1 MGRMRNV
8 LKNEEEP
15 NTRECRVFRCTLL
28 ASIVTAGPR
37 LCNNHFVDFRF
48 ENTNGFAS
56 VNAFD
61 TLSFFPV
68 CVCVRIRLLAV
79 CILYIL
85 FLSCTLSDILTQQ
98 FSTTTCNTKGKK
110 QQQKNEEEE
119 VEEEEEAEKK
129 LKLFQAIHTS
139 FGVFVW

>member
-68 CVCVRIRLLAV
+68 CVCV
-79 CILYIL
+79 C
-85 FLSCTLSDILTQQ
+85 
-98 FSTTTCNTKGKK
+98 
-110 QQQKNEEEE
+110 
-119 VEEEEEAEKK
+119 
-129 LKLFQAIHTS
+129 
-139 FGVFVW
+139 VFVCWQYVFYIFYFYRAH

>member
-1 MGRMRNV
+1 MGRMRKV

-68 CVCVRIRLLAV
+68 CVCV
-79 CILYIL
+79 Y
-85 FLSCTLSDILTQQ
+85 
-98 FSTTTCNTKGKK
+98 
-110 QQQKNEEEE
+110 
-119 VEEEEEAEKK
+119 
-129 LKLFQAIHTS
+129 S
-139 FGVFVW
+139 FAGSMYSIYFIFIVHIK